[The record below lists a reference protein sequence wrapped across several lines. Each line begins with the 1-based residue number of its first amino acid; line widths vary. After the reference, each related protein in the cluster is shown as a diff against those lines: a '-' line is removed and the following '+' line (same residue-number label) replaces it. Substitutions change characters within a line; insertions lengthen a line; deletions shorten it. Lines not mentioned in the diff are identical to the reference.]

1 MQAIYS
7 MAETE
12 KYMNDNNLFN
22 DEILNFRY
30 GMRKNYMLMTIE
42 YQTIKLKNVGYLNDL
57 TQETLQDQFRKL
69 RNYFDSSDEKKNN

>member
-30 GMRKNYMLMTIE
+30 GIRK
-42 YQTIKLKNVGYLNDL
+42 KLYVND
-57 TQETLQDQFRKL
+57 
-69 RNYFDSSDEKKNN
+69 Y